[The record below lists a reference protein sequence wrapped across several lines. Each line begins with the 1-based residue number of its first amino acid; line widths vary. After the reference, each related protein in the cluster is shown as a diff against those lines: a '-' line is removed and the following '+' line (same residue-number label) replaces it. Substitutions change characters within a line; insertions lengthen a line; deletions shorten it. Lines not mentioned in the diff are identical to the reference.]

1 MLQIVLLEDNL
12 HYRRGLEQI
21 IHDMSGVTLI
31 GSYSNAEAVLKKID
45 LLKPDIFIVDI
56 NLEGMSGIEFIRR
69 AKPFVP
75 DAEFLMCTINDDNT
89 NIFESLKSGATGYM
103 LKESSA
109 DEIRN
114 AITEI
119 AAGGSPMSAYISRRV
134 IASFNTDADKPPAP
148 ATENLT
154 EREVE
159 VLNLLARGLQYKE
172 IADRLDISTG
182 TVKKHIRN
190 TYIKLQVQNKVEA
203 INKFRA
209 IWYTTFSVLQ
219 ALMVNANLAS

>member
-45 LLKPDIFIVDI
+45 QLKPDIFIVDI

-109 DEIRN
+109 DEIRS
-114 AITEI
+114 AIIEI

-134 IASFNTDADKPPAP
+134 IASFNADADKPPAP
-148 ATENLT
+148 AAESLT

-159 VLNLLARGLQYKE
+159 VLNHLARGLQYKE

-219 ALMVNANLAS
+219 GLMVNANLAL

>member
-1 MLQIVLLEDNL
+1 MLQIILLEDNL

-21 IHDMSGVTLI
+21 IHDMSGVSLM
-31 GSYSNAEAVLKKID
+31 GSYANAEAVLKKINE
-45 LLKPDIFIVDI
+45 LKPDIFIVDI

-69 AKPFVP
+69 AKPLLP

-134 IASFNTDADKPPAP
+134 IASFNTAAAKP
-148 ATENLT
+148 ATVAAENLT

-159 VLNLLARGLQYKE
+159 VLNHLARGLQYKE
-172 IADRLDISTG
+172 IADRLEITTG

-209 IWYTTFSVLQ
+209 I
-219 ALMVNANLAS
+219 

>member
-1 MLQIVLLEDNL
+1 MLQIILLEDNL

-21 IHDMSGVTLI
+21 INDMSGVSLM
-31 GSYSNAEAVLKKID
+31 GSYTNAEIVLKKID
-45 LLKPDIFIVDI
+45 GLKPDIFIVDI
-56 NLEGMSGIEFIRR
+56 NLEGMSGIEFIKR
-69 AKPFVP
+69 AKPLLP
-75 DAEFLMCTINDDNT
+75 DTEFMVCTINDDNT
-89 NIFESLKSGATGYM
+89 NIFESLKSGATGYV

-109 DEIRN
+109 TEIRN

-119 AAGGSPMSAYISRRV
+119 AAGGSPMSAYISRKV
-134 IASFNTDADKPPAP
+134 IASFNTAQPKPT

-159 VLNLLARGLQYKE
+159 VLNHLARGLQYKE
-172 IADRLDISTG
+172 IADRLDITTG

-190 TYIKLQVQNKVEA
+190 TYTKLQVQNKVEA

-209 IWYTTFSVLQ
+209 I
-219 ALMVNANLAS
+219 

>member
-1 MLQIVLLEDNL
+1 MLQIILLEDNL

-21 IHDMSGVTLI
+21 INDMSGVSLM
-31 GSYSNAEAVLKKID
+31 GSYTNAEVVLKKINE
-45 LLKPDIFIVDI
+45 LKPDIFIVDI
-56 NLEGMSGIEFIRR
+56 NLEGMSGIEFIKRT
-69 AKPFVP
+69 KPLLP
-75 DAEFLMCTINDDNT
+75 NTEFMVCTINDDNT
-89 NIFESLKSGATGYM
+89 NIFESLKSGATGYV

-109 DEIRN
+109 IEIRN

-119 AAGGSPMSAYISRRV
+119 AAGGSPMSAYISRKV
-134 IASFNTDADKPPAP
+134 IASFNAAPPKPAA

-159 VLNLLARGLQYKE
+159 VLNHLARGLQYKE
-172 IADRLDISTG
+172 IADRLDITTG

-190 TYIKLQVQNKVEA
+190 TYTKLQVQNKVEA

-209 IWYTTFSVLQ
+209 I
-219 ALMVNANLAS
+219 

>member
-31 GSYSNAEAVLKKID
+31 GSYTNAEVVLKKID
-45 LLKPDIFIVDI
+45 QLNPDIFIVDI

-69 AKPFVP
+69 ARPFVP

-114 AITEI
+114 AIIEI

-134 IASFNTDADKPPAP
+134 IASFNTNADKPPAP

-209 IWYTTFSVLQ
+209 I
-219 ALMVNANLAS
+219 

>member
-31 GSYSNAEAVLKKID
+31 GSYTNAEVVLKKID
-45 LLKPDIFIVDI
+45 QLNPDIFIVDI

-69 AKPFVP
+69 ARPFVP

-134 IASFNTDADKPPAP
+134 IASFNTNADKPPAP

-219 ALMVNANLAS
+219 ALMVKANLAS

>member
-31 GSYSNAEAVLKKID
+31 GSYTNAEAVLKKID
-45 LLKPDIFIVDI
+45 QLNPDIFIVDI

-89 NIFESLKSGATGYM
+89 NIFDSLKSGATGYM

-134 IASFNTDADKPPAP
+134 IASFNTDADKPPTP

-209 IWYTTFSVLQ
+209 I
-219 ALMVNANLAS
+219 

>member
-1 MLQIVLLEDNL
+1 MLQIILLEDNL

-21 IHDMSGVTLI
+21 IHDMNGVSLM
-31 GSYSNAEAVLKKID
+31 GSYANAEAVLKKINE
-45 LLKPDIFIVDI
+45 LKPDIFIVDI
-56 NLEGMSGIEFIRR
+56 NLEGISGIEFIRR
-69 AKPFVP
+69 VKPLLP
-75 DAEFLMCTINDDNT
+75 NTEFLVCTINDDNT

-134 IASFNTDADKPPAP
+134 IASFNTAAAKPVIPA
-148 ATENLT
+148 AENLT
-154 EREVE
+154 EREIE
-159 VLNLLARGLQYKE
+159 VLNHLARGLQYKE
-172 IADRLDISTG
+172 IADRLEISTG
-182 TVKKHIRN
+182 TGKKHIRN
-190 TYIKLQVQNKVEA
+190 TYVKLQVQNKVEA

-209 IWYTTFSVLQ
+209 I
-219 ALMVNANLAS
+219 

>member
-1 MLQIVLLEDNL
+1 MLQIILLEDNL

-21 IHDMSGVTLI
+21 IHDMSGVSLM
-31 GSYSNAEAVLKKID
+31 GSYANAEAVLKKINE
-45 LLKPDIFIVDI
+45 LKPDIFIVDI
-56 NLEGMSGIEFIRR
+56 NLEGISGIEFISRV
-69 AKPFVP
+69 KPLLP
-75 DAEFLMCTINDDNT
+75 NTEFLVCTINDDNT

-134 IASFNTDADKPPAP
+134 IASFNTAAAKPVIPA
-148 ATENLT
+148 AENLT
-154 EREVE
+154 EREIE
-159 VLNLLARGLQYKE
+159 VLNHLARGLQYKE
-172 IADRLDISTG
+172 IADRLEISTG

-190 TYIKLQVQNKVEA
+190 TYVKLQVQNKVEA

-209 IWYTTFSVLQ
+209 I
-219 ALMVNANLAS
+219 

>member
-1 MLQIVLLEDNL
+1 M
-12 HYRRGLEQI
+12 
-21 IHDMSGVTLI
+21 
-31 GSYSNAEAVLKKID
+31 KKID

-114 AITEI
+114 AIIEI

-134 IASFNTDADKPPAP
+134 IASFNADADKPPAP
-148 ATENLT
+148 AAESLT
-154 EREVE
+154 DREVE
-159 VLNLLARGLQYKE
+159 VLNHLARGLQYKE

-209 IWYTTFSVLQ
+209 I
-219 ALMVNANLAS
+219 

>member
-31 GSYSNAEAVLKKID
+31 GSYTNAEAVLKKID

-134 IASFNTDADKPPAP
+134 IASFNADADKPPAP
-148 ATENLT
+148 AAESLT

-159 VLNLLARGLQYKE
+159 VLNHLARGLQYKE

-209 IWYTTFSVLQ
+209 I
-219 ALMVNANLAS
+219 

>member
-1 MLQIVLLEDNL
+1 MLQIILLEDNL
-12 HYRRGLEQI
+12 HYRHGLEQI

-114 AITEI
+114 AIIEI

-134 IASFNTDADKPPAP
+134 IASFNAHTDKPPAP
-148 ATENLT
+148 AAESLT

-159 VLNLLARGLQYKE
+159 VLNHLARGLQYKE

-209 IWYTTFSVLQ
+209 FWYTTFSVLQ
-219 ALMVNANLAS
+219 GLMVNANLAL

>member
-45 LLKPDIFIVDI
+45 QLKPDIFIVDI

-109 DEIRN
+109 DEIRS
-114 AITEI
+114 AIIEI

-134 IASFNTDADKPPAP
+134 IASFNADADKPPAP
-148 ATENLT
+148 AAESLT

-159 VLNLLARGLQYKE
+159 VLNHLARGLQYKE

-209 IWYTTFSVLQ
+209 I
-219 ALMVNANLAS
+219 

>member
-1 MLQIVLLEDNL
+1 MLQIILLEDNL

-21 IHDMSGVTLI
+21 IHDMNGVSLM
-31 GSYSNAEAVLKKID
+31 GSYANAEAVLKKINE
-45 LLKPDIFIVDI
+45 LKPDIFIVDI
-56 NLEGMSGIEFIRR
+56 NLEGISGIEFIRR
-69 AKPFVP
+69 VKPLLP
-75 DAEFLMCTINDDNT
+75 NTEFLVCTINDDNT

-134 IASFNTDADKPPAP
+134 IASFNTAAAKPVIPA
-148 ATENLT
+148 AENLT
-154 EREVE
+154 EREIE
-159 VLNLLARGLQYKE
+159 VLNHLARGLQYKE
-172 IADRLDISTG
+172 IADRLEISTG

-190 TYIKLQVQNKVEA
+190 TYVKLQVQNKVEA

-209 IWYTTFSVLQ
+209 I
-219 ALMVNANLAS
+219 

>member
-1 MLQIVLLEDNL
+1 MLQIILIEDNL

-21 IHDMSGVTLI
+21 IHDMSGVSLM
-31 GSYSNAEAVLKKID
+31 GSYTNAESVLKKID
-45 LLKPDIFIVDI
+45 QLKPDIFIVDI

-69 AKPFVP
+69 AKPFLP
-75 DAEFLMCTINDDNT
+75 DTEFLVCTINDDNT

-134 IASFNTDADKPPAP
+134 IASFNTTSAKPSVVSA
-148 ATENLT
+148 ENLT

-159 VLNLLARGLQYKE
+159 VLNHLARGLQYKE
-172 IADRLDISTG
+172 IADRLEISTG

-190 TYIKLQVQNKVEA
+190 TYVKLQVQNKVEA

-209 IWYTTFSVLQ
+209 I
-219 ALMVNANLAS
+219 

>member
-31 GSYSNAEAVLKKID
+31 GSYTNAEVVLKKID
-45 LLKPDIFIVDI
+45 QLNPDIFIVDI

-134 IASFNTDADKPPAP
+134 IASFNTNADKPPAP

-209 IWYTTFSVLQ
+209 I
-219 ALMVNANLAS
+219 

>member
-1 MLQIVLLEDNL
+1 MLQIILLEDNL
-12 HYRRGLEQI
+12 YYRRGLEQI
-21 IHDMSGVTLI
+21 IHDMSGVSLM
-31 GSYSNAEAVLKKID
+31 GSYANAESVLKKINQ
-45 LLKPDIFIVDI
+45 LKPDIFIVDI
-56 NLEGMSGIEFIRR
+56 NLEGISGIEFIRQ
-69 AKPFVP
+69 AKPLLP
-75 DAEFLMCTINDDNT
+75 DTEFLVCTINDDNT

-109 DEIRN
+109 DEIKN

-134 IASFNTDADKPPAP
+134 IASFNSAATAKPTSVA
-148 ATENLT
+148 AENLT

-159 VLNLLARGLQYKE
+159 VLNHLARGLQYKE
-172 IADRLDISTG
+172 IADRLEISTG

-190 TYIKLQVQNKVEA
+190 TYVKLQVQNKVEA

-209 IWYTTFSVLQ
+209 I
-219 ALMVNANLAS
+219 

>member
-31 GSYSNAEAVLKKID
+31 GSYTNAEAVLKKID
-45 LLKPDIFIVDI
+45 QLNPDIFIVDI

-209 IWYTTFSVLQ
+209 I
-219 ALMVNANLAS
+219 

>member
-1 MLQIVLLEDNL
+1 MLQIILLEDNL

-21 IHDMSGVTLI
+21 IHDMSGVSLM
-31 GSYSNAEAVLKKID
+31 GSYTNAEAVLKKINQ
-45 LLKPDIFIVDI
+45 LQPDIFIVDI
-56 NLEGMSGIEFIRR
+56 NLEGISGIEFIRR
-69 AKPFVP
+69 AKPLLP
-75 DAEFLMCTINDDNT
+75 NTEFLVCTINDDNT

-134 IASFNTDADKPPAP
+134 IASFNTATAKPFIPA
-148 ATENLT
+148 AENLT
-154 EREVE
+154 EREIE
-159 VLNLLARGLQYKE
+159 VLNHLARGLQYKE
-172 IADRLDISTG
+172 IADYLEISTG

-190 TYIKLQVQNKVEA
+190 TYVKLQVQNKVEA

-209 IWYTTFSVLQ
+209 I
-219 ALMVNANLAS
+219 

>member
-1 MLQIVLLEDNL
+1 MLQIALIEDNL
-12 HYRRGLEQI
+12 HFRRGLEQI
-21 IHDMSGVTLI
+21 IHDMGGVSLM
-31 GSYSNAEAVLKKID
+31 GSYTNAESALKKINQ
-45 LLKPDIFIVDI
+45 LKPDVFIVDI

-69 AKPFVP
+69 AKPLLP
-75 DAEFLMCTINDDNT
+75 NTEFLMCTINDDNT

-109 DEIRN
+109 EEIRN

-134 IASFNTDADKPPAP
+134 IASFNDTAAAKPTNA
-148 ATENLT
+148 ATESLT

-159 VLNLLARGLQYKE
+159 VLNYLARGLQYKE
-172 IADRLDISTG
+172 IADRLEITTG

-190 TYIKLQVQNKVEA
+190 TYVKLQVQNKVEA
-203 INKFRA
+203 INKFRS
-209 IWYTTFSVLQ
+209 F
-219 ALMVNANLAS
+219 

>member
-1 MLQIVLLEDNL
+1 MLQIALIEDNL
-12 HYRRGLEQI
+12 HFRRGLEQI
-21 IHDMSGVTLI
+21 IHDMSGVNLM
-31 GSYSNAEAVLKKID
+31 GSYSSAETALKKISQ
-45 LLKPDIFIVDI
+45 LKPDVFIVDI
-56 NLEGMSGIEFIRR
+56 NLEGMTGIEFIRR
-69 AKPFVP
+69 AKPALP
-75 DAEFLMCTINDDNT
+75 NTEFLMCTINDDNT

-109 DEIRN
+109 DEIKN

-134 IASFNTDADKPPAP
+134 IASFNDTAAAQPTSA

-154 EREVE
+154 EREIE
-159 VLNLLARGLQYKE
+159 VLHYLARGLQYKE
-172 IADRLDISTG
+172 IADHLAITTG
-182 TVKKHIRN
+182 TIKKHIRN

-209 IWYTTFSVLQ
+209 F
-219 ALMVNANLAS
+219 

>member
-1 MLQIVLLEDNL
+1 MLQIILLEDNL

-45 LLKPDIFIVDI
+45 QLKPDIFIVDI

-109 DEIRN
+109 DEIRS
-114 AITEI
+114 AIIEI

-134 IASFNTDADKPPAP
+134 IASFNADADKPPAP
-148 ATENLT
+148 AAESLT

-159 VLNLLARGLQYKE
+159 VLNHLARGLQYKE

-219 ALMVNANLAS
+219 GLMVNANLAL

>member
-31 GSYSNAEAVLKKID
+31 GSYTNAEAVLKKID
-45 LLKPDIFIVDI
+45 QLNPDIFIVDI

-114 AITEI
+114 AIIEI

-134 IASFNTDADKPPAP
+134 IASFNADTDKPPAP
-148 ATENLT
+148 AAENLT

-209 IWYTTFSVLQ
+209 I
-219 ALMVNANLAS
+219 

>member
-1 MLQIVLLEDNL
+1 MLQIILLEDNL

-31 GSYSNAEAVLKKID
+31 GSYPNAEAVLKKID

-114 AITEI
+114 AIIEI

-134 IASFNTDADKPPAP
+134 IASFNADADKPPAP
-148 ATENLT
+148 AAESLT
-154 EREVE
+154 DREVE
-159 VLNLLARGLQYKE
+159 VLNHLARGLQYKE

-209 IWYTTFSVLQ
+209 I
-219 ALMVNANLAS
+219 

>member
-45 LLKPDIFIVDI
+45 QLKPDIFIVDI

>member
-1 MLQIVLLEDNL
+1 LYLPKSMLQIVLLEDNL

-45 LLKPDIFIVDI
+45 QLKPDIFIVDI

-109 DEIRN
+109 DEIRS
-114 AITEI
+114 AIIEI

-134 IASFNTDADKPPAP
+134 IASFNADADKPPAP
-148 ATENLT
+148 AAESLT
-154 EREVE
+154 DREVE
-159 VLNLLARGLQYKE
+159 VLNHLARGLQYKE

-209 IWYTTFSVLQ
+209 I
-219 ALMVNANLAS
+219 

>member
-31 GSYSNAEAVLKKID
+31 GSYTNAEAVLKKID
-45 LLKPDIFIVDI
+45 QLNPDIFIVDI

-134 IASFNTDADKPPAP
+134 IASFNTNADKPPAP

-209 IWYTTFSVLQ
+209 I
-219 ALMVNANLAS
+219 

>member
-114 AITEI
+114 AII
-119 AAGGSPMSAYISRRV
+119 I
-134 IASFNTDADKPPAP
+134 KPFLPEP
-148 ATENLT
+148 
-154 EREVE
+154 V
-159 VLNLLARGLQYKE
+159 
-172 IADRLDISTG
+172 
-182 TVKKHIRN
+182 
-190 TYIKLQVQNKVEA
+190 
-203 INKFRA
+203 
-209 IWYTTFSVLQ
+209 
-219 ALMVNANLAS
+219 

>member
-21 IHDMSGVTLI
+21 IHDMSGVSLI
-31 GSYSNAEAVLKKID
+31 GSYANAESVLKKID
-45 LLKPDIFIVDI
+45 QLKPDIFIVDI

-75 DAEFLMCTINDDNT
+75 NTEFLVCTINDDNT

-134 IASFNTDADKPPAP
+134 IASFNAPPAKTT
-148 ATENLT
+148 AAAAENLT

-159 VLNLLARGLQYKE
+159 VLNHLARGLQYKE
-172 IADRLDISTG
+172 IADRLEITTG

-190 TYIKLQVQNKVEA
+190 TYVKLQVQNKVEA

-209 IWYTTFSVLQ
+209 I
-219 ALMVNANLAS
+219 

>member
-31 GSYSNAEAVLKKID
+31 GSYTNAEAVLKKID
-45 LLKPDIFIVDI
+45 QLNPDIFIVDI

>member
-1 MLQIVLLEDNL
+1 
-12 HYRRGLEQI
+12 
-21 IHDMSGVTLI
+21 
-31 GSYSNAEAVLKKID
+31 
-45 LLKPDIFIVDI
+45 
-56 NLEGMSGIEFIRR
+56 
-69 AKPFVP
+69 
-75 DAEFLMCTINDDNT
+75 
-89 NIFESLKSGATGYM
+89 M

-134 IASFNTDADKPPAP
+134 IASFNADADKPPAP
-148 ATENLT
+148 AAESLT

-159 VLNLLARGLQYKE
+159 VLNHLARGLQYKE

-209 IWYTTFSVLQ
+209 F
-219 ALMVNANLAS
+219 

>member
-1 MLQIVLLEDNL
+1 MLQIALIEDNL
-12 HYRRGLEQI
+12 HFRRGLEQI
-21 IHDMSGVTLI
+21 IHDMSGVSLV
-31 GSYSNAEAVLKKID
+31 GSYSSAETALKKINQ
-45 LLKPDIFIVDI
+45 LRPDVFIVDI
-56 NLEGMSGIEFIRR
+56 NLEGMTGIEFIRR
-69 AKPFVP
+69 AKPLLSTT
-75 DAEFLMCTINDDNT
+75 EFLMCTINDDNT

-109 DEIRN
+109 DEIKS

-134 IASFNTDADKPPAP
+134 IASFNNTAMAQPTSA

-154 EREVE
+154 EREIE
-159 VLNLLARGLQYKE
+159 VLHYLARGLQYKE
-172 IADRLDISTG
+172 IADHLAITTG

-209 IWYTTFSVLQ
+209 F
-219 ALMVNANLAS
+219 

>member
-1 MLQIVLLEDNL
+1 MLQIILLEDNL
-12 HYRRGLEQI
+12 HYRHGLEQI

-114 AITEI
+114 AIIEI

-134 IASFNTDADKPPAP
+134 IASFNAHTDKPPAP
-148 ATENLT
+148 AAESLT

-159 VLNLLARGLQYKE
+159 VLNHLARGLQYKE

-209 IWYTTFSVLQ
+209 F
-219 ALMVNANLAS
+219 